1 MKRVWI
7 FLGSCLL
14 GGMMAGSLYAE
25 TTGPSKPAADSLR
38 WFDPQQAGFPVVE
51 GQAWPQ
57 ELAGSYG
64 RWPERLR
71 SEIRDGVWKLSCQS
85 AGLSVRFRSNAS
97 PIRVRYRLTRDQQ
110 RAMDHMPATGVSGLD
125 LYALN
130 RHGEEIHVKRR
141 IDWSKADTIYYEFQ
155 PQPDDR
161 FAAAGYEFQL
171 YLPLYNGVS
180 QLEIGVDTAANF
192 TFLPLR
198 TEKPIVAYGT
208 SILQGACAS
217 RPGMAWSTM
226 LSRRLDLPLLNF
238 GFSGSGVLDSAIL
251 AELGTIDARLYILD
265 CLPNLVEMPDSVV
278 TARFRQG
285 VALLRRHH
293 QAPILLIE
301 HAEAPLDGVDSAALH
316 KNRVLRA
323 CYEQL
328 CEEGVPELYYLSC
341 EEIALPADAL
351 VDGIHPTDYGMV
363 QQAKACEA
371 KIREILN
378 VPLGTIST
386 TCPVRQRR
394 DAPYYEWTNR
404 HEEILA
410 HNRIDAPTHVIL
422 GNSIVHFWDGEG
434 GRYDIHGGS
443 NWPRIMAPVGFR
455 NMGCGHDR
463 IENVLWRVYHGELD
477 GYTAQRVVLM
487 IGTNNLSIN
496 TDEEIVEGMAHLVK
510 AVRDRQPQAQVEV
523 IGVLPRRDLEDR
535 VATLN
540 GRLAQKMQSMEVVFR
555 NPGIRLLKKNH
566 RIDDALFLDGVHLTE
581 QGYDRIASE
590 IATGVQ

>member
-1 MKRVWI
+1 
-7 FLGSCLL
+7 
-14 GGMMAGSLYAE
+14 
-25 TTGPSKPAADSLR
+25 
-38 WFDPQQAGFPVVE
+38 
-51 GQAWPQ
+51 
-57 ELAGSYG
+57 
-64 RWPERLR
+64 
-71 SEIRDGVWKLSCQS
+71 
-85 AGLSVRFRSNAS
+85 
-97 PIRVRYRLTRDQQ
+97 
-110 RAMDHMPATGVSGLD
+110 
-125 LYALN
+125 
-130 RHGEEIHVKRR
+130 
-141 IDWSKADTIYYEFQ
+141 
-155 PQPDDR
+155 
-161 FAAAGYEFQL
+161 
-171 YLPLYNGVS
+171 
-180 QLEIGVDTAANF
+180 
-192 TFLPLR
+192 
-198 TEKPIVAYGT
+198 
-208 SILQGACAS
+208 
-217 RPGMAWSTM
+217 
-226 LSRRLDLPLLNF
+226 
-238 GFSGSGVLDSAIL
+238 
-251 AELGTIDARLYILD
+251 
-265 CLPNLVEMPDSVV
+265 
-278 TARFRQG
+278 
-285 VALLRRHH
+285 
-293 QAPILLIE
+293 
-301 HAEAPLDGVDSAALH
+301 
-316 KNRVLRA
+316 
-323 CYEQL
+323 
-328 CEEGVPELYYLSC
+328 
-341 EEIALPADAL
+341 
-351 VDGIHPTDYGMV
+351 MV

-540 GRLAQKMQSMEVVFR
+540 GRLAQKMQSMGVVFA
-555 NPGIRLLKKNH
+555 IRG
-566 RIDDALFLDGVHLTE
+566 FVC
-581 QGYDRIASE
+581 
-590 IATGVQ
+590 